1 MPARCRID
9 LTEREVKALRASIAH
24 STDTDN
30 NADDVALYRIDE
42 KAERAAEKFQNNDEG
57 RQQ

>member
-9 LTEREVKALRASIAH
+9 LTEQEVRALLERLEH
-24 STDTDN
+24 DGPGDPLQR
-30 NADDVALYRIDE
+30 VYE

-57 RQQ
+57 CQQ